1 MTRNV
6 SVGSEVDHD
15 DQVVSHSLASH
26 SLANA
31 SGWDW
36 HEKRNFKIDR

>member
-1 MTRNV
+1 
-6 SVGSEVDHD
+6 VDHD
-15 DQVVSHSLASH
+15 DQVVSH

-36 HEKRNFKIDR
+36 HEKRNFKIW